1 MKKREVL
8 VAGGGAP
15 GVGSDKTGID
25 GGCPSFAQPYLS
37 GTAIHLLGVLG
48 YHRSIWL
55 DQKEASAP

>member
-1 MKKREVL
+1 MKW
-8 VAGGGAP
+8 GGP

-25 GGCPSFAQPYLS
+25 GGCPRVAQPYLS
-37 GTAIHLLGVLG
+37 GTAIHHLGVLG